1 MRQKRV
7 YTEHSSPLYKEI
19 YNSKH
24 NRDVL
29 PNGDIRIGETHIIC
43 YKTKLIKKYQAATGS
58 LRIFTTLN

>member
-29 PNGDIRIGETHIIC
+29 PNGDIRIGETHILC
-43 YKTKLIKKYQAATGS
+43 YKTKLIRKY
-58 LRIFTTLN
+58 